1 MGRHTSSP
9 FTSKAVSFLRSLK
22 RNNDREWFRARKDQY
37 ETYVREP
44 MIEVV
49 ERLADDFRKVAP
61 ELIASPKHSLF
72 RIYRDTRFSSNK
84 KPLKT
89 HAAAVFR
96 PKDLP
101 KPQGA
106 GLYFEIA
113 PGWVWIGGG
122 MWRPEPPE
130 LIKLREHI
138 AETWPEI
145 RDITRAA
152 AFRTRFEELSGDTMT
167 RVPRG
172 YPANHPA
179 ADFLRHRQFYGGAE
193 FPASLAHSRAFYPT
207 LLATF
212 KALMPLVR
220 FLNEPLVEAIAP
232 SRSGVLD
239 AGFGSGGHRRG
250 SERLRGASRSA
261 AADYLD

>member
-1 MGRHTSSP
+1 MQTP
-9 FTSKAVSFLRSLK
+9 FSTKTLSFLRALK
-22 RNNDREWFRARKDQY
+22 RNNDREWFKARKDQY
-37 ETYVREP
+37 ERHVREP
-44 MIEVV
+44 LIAVV
-49 ERLADDFRKVAP
+49 EQLARDFRSFAP
-61 ELIASPKHSLF
+61 ELIASPKQSLF

-96 PKDLP
+96 TRQLP

-130 LIKLREHI
+130 LVRLRAHI

-152 AFRTRFEELSGDTMT
+152 AFRRRFEQLSGETMT

-172 YPANHPA
+172 YPSNHPA
-179 ADFLRHRQFYGGAE
+179 AEYLKHRQFYGGAE

-207 LLATF
+207 LVATF

-220 FLNEPLVEAIAP
+220 FLNEPLVTAP
-232 SRSGVLD
+232 PPTPFHKD
-239 AGFGSGGHRRG
+239 HRHKD
-250 SERLRGASRSA
+250 SSL
-261 AADYLD
+261 